1 MSIAWMA
8 YNCHGYCERAG
19 DPVRL
24 LGFNGELLDWFT
36 GGYVLGQGYRFYKP
50 TLMRFFSPD
59 SFSPFGSGGTNPYTF
74 CAGDPVNHTDPTGH
88 ALVFMNGRFL
98 RTGRNMAKQVQTA
111 PVSEHLQQRATV
123 FEQPPIQLKAPKHAG
138 IDAIS
143 AHPTGAAS
151 KQSSGMPGGLVA
163 VKARHI
169 TQFVKP
175 HQVADTER
183 LLANHF
189 TLEEINPLLRSAKVE
204 ELGPQ
209 TRTRLVNA
217 VQEQKV
223 LIARQRGAAE

>member
-1 MSIAWMA
+1 MITASMV
-8 YNCHGYCERAG
+8 YNCHGYSERAG

-24 LGFNGELLDWFT
+24 LGFNGEFRDGFT
-36 GGYVLGQGYRFYKP
+36 DGYVLGQGYRIYNP
-50 TLMRFFSPD
+50 NLMRFFSPD

-74 CAGDPVNHTDPTGH
+74 CAGDPVNRIDPTGH
-88 ALVFMNGRFL
+88 ALVFINGRFV
-98 RTGRNMAKQVQTA
+98 RTGRHMVTPLQTA

-123 FEQPPIQLKAPKHAG
+123 FEKPPVQFAAPKHAG

-151 KQSSGMPGGLVA
+151 KQPTGVPDGLVA

-169 TQFVKP
+169 TRFVKP

-217 VQEQKV
+217 IQEQKV
-223 LIARQRGAAE
+223 LIPRLRGAAE